1 MKLKCYKIRGDKN
14 LVRDLLGELS
24 LVGGMSKFLAGE
36 GGDSFSRRNS
46 ALFKMCRIW
55 KGKALYIMKK
65 ISSQCL
71 RGKDASY
78 ANFTEESKIYLS
90 QCYGMTEVISSNN
103 RFYQKDS
110 ELSLVLYS
118 KLKSSL

>member
-1 MKLKCYKIRGDKN
+1 
-14 LVRDLLGELS
+14 
-24 LVGGMSKFLAGE
+24 
-36 GGDSFSRRNS
+36 
-46 ALFKMCRIW
+46 
-55 KGKALYIMKK
+55 MKK

-71 RGKDASY
+71 REKDASY
-78 ANFTEESKIYLS
+78 TNFIEESKIYLS

-118 KLKSSL
+118 KLKSSLQSFLVIAMPKEQESGLYNSIFLQNSTFVNTQDIYL